1 MTPQQQT
8 RQLEL
13 VDVIEPHEFDSDG
26 TLAWSSAPA
35 TQAAALDEFPSIRYR
50 ALEDEATLIA
60 RGISESID
68 GRSDLHA
75 RRVRSDRRRITFPR
89 EDIEAAFGGTNEELI
104 DEEQRLAVFATDGVL
119 AFRLVDDVGQ
129 VDIQEEVLEE
139 LQ

>member
-13 VDVIEPHEFDSDG
+13 VDVIEPHEFDTDQ
-26 TLAWSSAPA
+26 TLAWSSAPG
-35 TQAAALDEFPSIRYR
+35 THAAALDEFASVRYR
-50 ALEDEATLIA
+50 ALKDEGTLIA

-68 GRSDLHA
+68 GRSDPHA

-89 EDIEAAFGGTNEELI
+89 EDVETAFGVTNEELI
-104 DEEQRLAVFATDGVL
+104 DEEMRLAIFATEGVL
-119 AFRLVDDVGQ
+119 AFRLADDVAT
-129 VDIQEEVLEE
+129 VDVQEEILEE